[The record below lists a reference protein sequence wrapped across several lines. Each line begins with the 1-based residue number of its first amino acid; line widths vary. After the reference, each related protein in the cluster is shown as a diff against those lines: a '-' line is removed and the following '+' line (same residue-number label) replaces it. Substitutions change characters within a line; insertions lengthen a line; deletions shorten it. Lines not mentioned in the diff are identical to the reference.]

1 MAKSVVGQ
9 QMADSVSSPPRGCD
23 AEVVQGAPAL
33 ATDTRGI
40 PVDAVRGL
48 AEVVL
53 SASVCSCGREVVA
66 ETRGAP
72 SSAAWTFG
80 CPTHGLSAISWA
92 RILPSGTWRHEAEA
106 IDREEGDGGARV
118 DGCHIKGGCGRG
130 GGDEEGWHTA
140 DAEGT
145 ARRRACLIETLYA
158 LSAACRWSHARDEL
172 ARLCDGGG
180 IATGLA
186 SLCDA
191 LCSRV
196 TELKRRQ
203 QGPFRRPHIAGSI
216 ECERAQQDLL
226 FFAHCLAPLA
236 GLVTNSAPAAGA
248 WYDLVNAKTLGGTG
262 LPSHPW
268 VSSTESRGGV
278 VPSCCPVF
286 RAADATNGAP
296 GMGQARRKNG
306 ESWGEESSPA
316 AGDGHSDKE
325 EEEEEED
332 LFLAMLSAANTDEWS
347 AMLVGCG
354 LVRSLVNSLQA
365 CLDVRITAR
374 GLDFTRASPATR
386 RSGSAAIGGDRGGRC
401 SAGLDVTPGAV
412 QGAELAK
419 EEEDGDGMPSVDWCL
434 GCELETAQVVVMMA
448 LGALLSAHPL
458 AARDRF
464 QRAGGALRVH
474 RIISYQPDNSGNDE
488 VHVCVSSGP
497 KVDGGAAA
505 APVSARPC
513 LQEHCVLVALQMS
526 RLSIRA
532 EGTAGCV
539 PLDVLQGAARLVGA
553 LSPAMLSTWHECQGP
568 TATWGDLRDQPLR
581 PNPTDKDERF
591 QDSGLEDAGNNGTQR
606 GVLSHELLPLDLPG
620 EVVVPLARGV
630 FGNTSEGGTFAG
642 VEVFSG
648 SYSPTAEVRPLFD
661 SSSYRLCGPR
671 PDHPL
676 SSSRSAFAG
685 TGWVA
690 DRLQVLARDRGP
702 GADKVVS
709 SVYSRLATSLDTTD
723 ISIIAQD
730 ACRISIPPT
739 REGNPGSVLAD
750 DGVSTVLSECP
761 PLLLMGFY
769 DGMLDIIGDCDVA
782 SQQRRRS
789 VETSGTGAAGI
800 PAGIGPLIDAE
811 GAALRSALACVLEL
825 FVEPEMAGG
834 AAKNGRTP
842 ADGGDRSLRGQC
854 GRDGFPVRPG
864 SNITGRQEQ
873 STGVPVSSE
882 DNVAVAAIRQLL
894 ALKFLH
900 QAVRR
905 WPRLAVKLS
914 EELGLWDVI
923 FSERFLAGCACH
935 ITCAIELL
943 SDVPADAAT
952 TGSHAPGRSM
962 LREYAV
968 GWGLVHD
975 GTLLLLEAVA
985 IVRCLLQLGP
995 EELKREHEDEVGSW
1009 AVGDQNS
1016 RQQRSSEIEKYVT
1029 FLAREGSNRS
1039 SDIAA
1044 MQGCKWLTGLVAM
1057 ESALGIS
1064 LIVPPSLRVASLCLA
1079 FKLCDRGNDHGSD
1092 DAWVSDGAGWPLVHA
1107 SLSLTAD
1114 MVATNEGLLFQAAV
1128 AYAVD
1133 ADAVTGMITALPAK
1147 PRPHHATASM
1157 TSNASS
1163 SALHAASAWYTTA
1176 SGGSHTPASIN
1187 SLSPRTGP
1195 SFSFCDT
1202 HGGQPP
1208 LKPPRPLPE
1217 VLFKAALEPRARR
1230 AVFYC
1235 AAVLGAEASKLA
1247 LASVDGQ
1254 QRETAAAVLSGL
1266 VEGYLCLC
1274 ERAAVATVAG
1284 SAATDDGP
1292 SLLLDALHG
1301 ACALMRSEA
1310 PRNMVEASTSDRGG
1324 IQGTPGGA
1332 ENGPSSRPMRQGD
1345 TGVLPLLQETF
1356 REHWAS
1362 ARLLVV
1368 LESVAGDQV
1377 AFRSIPNSSPVPKE
1391 GCSEIV
1397 IACLSL
1403 FTAMMARNSLGKKE
1417 IRRALSEH
1425 YVGRKDLPGA
1435 VPSSV
1440 PGGAAGWGS
1449 GGSSFVALA
1458 NLAGVVSP
1466 ASLCESLVDML
1477 MDGEVPGCVLE
1488 ISQTENEIGR
1498 DQLGGAT
1505 RNEEG
1510 HDCGPGGRE
1519 EDSGASS
1526 PPEIRNPFVVPL
1538 IFQLLPEWPASEQE
1552 NILKVFQLL
1561 LKGAGGGTVNRS
1573 LCCDVQPALMDQL
1586 LDVLPRLNG
1595 GGSKCEDSLQEL
1607 AIDLVRLLGSHSI
1620 NVAQLKKIFRLLQP
1634 LSAVSTERAG
1644 TSSTSMTSLPL
1655 QPPWMCSLLR
1665 ALRGMMDDEPGPQR
1679 FFLLDG
1685 LNSGLRLPR
1694 MPHWPAQKGYTFC
1707 AWVRLEVGP
1716 ASSGGRDGGA
1726 GSSNRTIPVAEAP
1739 CLFSFCGEQRGQGV
1753 AACFIPRRKKRGSV
1767 QRGAAAPA
1775 TTSTAETPQQYALE
1789 LRVGAGRKKPPA
1801 IVRFPGIVVTAGEW
1815 VFVAVA
1821 HAASRWGQRG
1831 EASVLV
1837 DSSWRTSAS
1846 PFPRF
1851 GDGGVATASIACHC
1865 PRRAKAA
1872 GGNPT
1877 DAREGAGAKVA
1888 GRPVLCSLQGQ
1899 MGPIYLFEGSMS
1911 ESLLRGIR
1919 QLGPGYAFSFE
1930 PPQVDSREVALL
1942 PTNDPSLQPLSEM
1955 GMSPEL
1961 NPNGGLKE
1969 RGDDGESRPRRTQ
1982 AAATAAAAAAR
1993 QHLHIEALSGPL
2005 TSRILLAYNPSVW
2018 GGEYF
2023 LDNTPEHNPVRWTN
2037 NDSQAS
2043 SSWGGQ
2049 TERGQMIYSMAGSQA
2064 HVLVQPPAVSQPRVG
2079 DDGGNLRA
2087 RRGRHGPAR
2096 GPLNLRSDAAAGRNR
2111 VWSGCSGGSG
2121 VDNIDHEGER
2131 AVFVRPRRRPG
2142 HMHAM
2147 RLPGTRE
2154 CVTRD
2159 VRDALDCL
2167 GGVKVLLPLFAQY
2180 DHGVHRGGAARVSY
2194 RTDPRLNET
2203 VLALLVGTLR
2213 DSVPNQR
2220 FLRRHGGLSLIPFC
2234 LERVSPQHMNAG
2246 ALAQACR
2253 LAHRLG
2259 AWSEDWADSTI
2270 ESLLSPSRLWVF
2282 APTEVQ
2288 LTLVGV
2294 LRGLAR
2300 RCPHRM
2306 RRVVGVQQCLDALD
2320 LYYWYTP
2327 PANEGDGVD
2336 PSSEQSP
2343 VEYPAAKASTD
2354 GNRRN
2359 RGCVTEEGDSGGAG
2373 SEDWCYMSRQW
2384 VHPSTG
2390 EVLGVK
2396 ASGAVLGEIRA
2407 RLLDTV
2413 VLMACDGDGVCRAD
2427 VAAILGFLR
2436 SCRDD
2441 LSRCEAL
2448 RLVLRFTDDPHQAG
2462 RFVVAS
2468 GYVATE
2474 EFGGEDGGGDGN
2486 DDDKPG
2492 HGPGRGGTAVSLFL
2506 SQLRASDPT
2515 VRLLAFL
2522 ALGQTLIACLRIDSG
2537 SSAADNLPDTGG
2549 PANQQFPTYRHNS
2562 PQDSPATTAQ
2572 KAFAASV
2579 AATTS
2584 SPPRTSTPP
2593 PSTSKMVE
2601 FVGGADA
2608 KAEELV
2614 VLTGAPSALEGAGG
2628 GSAHE
2633 VNSRRGH
2640 NSGSGGSSGGADVLE
2655 LRGGVWEHI
2664 GLSRHK
2670 IDDVLQWAQRQA
2682 TGAEQVAAAGFNSGP
2697 TIAQARS
2704 WEMPDGRLPRT
2715 VGSSEKSKRRP
2726 EEEVAAESAV
2736 ARVTMEV
2743 LQGLLIGQ
2751 LPRGVAASVV
2761 DSREHPGDSKAPTV
2775 SPATDQALDPFFLE
2789 TPPSFS
2795 RRKSGSGDR
2804 PGAPSIQR
2812 SRSRSWRTG
2821 PGRSSDPP
2829 PLCIHLP
2836 EAFPALCQQ
2845 VAMAPLGAALR
2856 GEAIETLIAAVQS
2869 QRNAEDILCV
2879 DSWQQYLL
2887 SVVSSAQGRQ
2897 AVATAAASAS
2907 DGENYPASQTTSTA
2921 DGTAADGDTGRYDR
2935 RIASDEAAREGQ
2947 LVDRTVRLI
2956 CWLAMCKARSGKPGR
2971 PGAGFAELQDTMSF
2985 LRCQGELGTM
2995 ACVSVGESM
3004 LRYMVSLLKREVEY
3018 LESEVNGWA
3027 RGSHLPSVRPML
3039 GSGGGHHGAAA
3050 VLACVWP
3057 LAALVVEFVTI
3068 PPVANPPAAAAANA
3082 PTPSAAAR
3090 AVVSAAISD
3099 DEGSSRWSEE
3109 SLACQSPIQ
3118 GILKWFD
3125 TGTSLPSW
3133 PSPPSSATRDAR
3145 AKAQGTEFFSPE
3157 VPATRAAGW
3166 RAWELLDA
3174 TVDLIGPTGDTLL
3187 WDARYRQGLFDETG
3201 ATSGIGKG
3209 VHTARTVDPG
3219 AEDVLDWG
3227 RRECRG
3233 LGSSAHSRRS
3243 PEDRGAPGAP
3253 RRVSGGGG
3261 GSSGS
3266 GFLGVDRAT
3275 RFIDSKG
3282 KTANPLADAG
3292 DVPWMLVRILLAVFV
3307 GGGAAGGHTEDDT
3320 PKENLSRRQSGS
3332 SSAKFGG
3339 GSGKGGGGAGNGPP
3353 STALVALQRLIAL
3366 LNSLESSGY
3375 EHLEFE
3381 VLNVAARVSTA
3392 LRTTCLTPKSAWVL
3406 GALQLLAKCLA
3417 TQGAQIEDL
3426 LVAAEERLIA
3436 RDDSERKPRAPSAPR
3451 QTSGDT
3457 PALQSVLTPRARLS
3471 FSRRSKPK
3479 FWLWDLLTGGGGDGS
3494 RRRRITP
3501 KGVLHQIAAE
3511 TPSLAAVP
3519 SADLAL
3525 EIIRRTLG
3533 IELPGRSQQGQ
3544 ERTIKRGSGVSN
3556 TATAAPLTWDLLE
3569 AAFEPISEDGAGHE
3583 AAGLA
3588 RRLDRGGMHK
3598 LALQTLVR
3606 VRALEGRGGEAG
3618 IRVPADVLRLM
3629 TAVKGMEVSRALAL
3643 AGAKER
3649 ATTRR
3654 QAQWKVVLKQ
3664 LATERGP
3671 WGRGVE
3677 ALGLDSV
3684 YWTLSP
3690 REDDHGRRLKL
3701 IRNPSGSLHT
3711 IASERTRGATRT
3723 SPLSSRS
3730 SSRAAGGRRMSM
3742 KTLLSTKSGD
3752 VFGVAAVRGHA
3763 REYAHP
3769 GVDEGHE
3776 VLEDGLGSRKRSDVR
3791 EMSAQTSLW
3800 RDLCKYQQKSV
3811 RVRRR
3816 GEGLGEQAEETEE
3829 EEEEEEEED
3838 EEQEYE
3844 SEYGEDNPGS
3854 GSLAEGSSDVDVA
3867 RDGSR
3872 RNRQDTPATFSSA
3885 GDVVRASCVTPGTI
3899 LVEGHRLVFTRLA
3912 DASAT
3917 SMEGENAGGGGN
3929 RQGGEVHDN
3938 YRWALRPAPTSSW
3951 PTSGLRRVLFRPYGG
3966 MRFAALEMWFRGGG
3980 ANDEG
3985 GAEGSLLLGLPSDSL
4000 ATSLFRAL
4008 RRTRPP
4014 SLEPFL
4020 GRLPATVVA
4029 RSKAN
4034 TWGASTAGGSGM
4046 FVGAYGD
4053 GRGGTSG
4060 VGGGG
4065 GSGTKAVSAA
4075 AEMARTPL
4083 TQAWA
4088 RRRCGVTNFDYLR
4101 GLNAAAGRT
4110 TSDLSRYPVFPWVL
4124 SERA

>member
-1 MAKSVVGQ
+1 MQQKQHANEETSNNRSSPQLAPEPWAPTFKRCPRETQRVWAFADDAEGHRLKTLWQGVKTRQDQPLAFRPGFDPFVMALRSYLETAGTTDDSDIATAAMANGVVGQ
-9 QMADSVSSPPRGCD
+9 KIADSASSPPLGHD
-23 AEVVQGAPAL
+23 AEVVGRAPAP
-33 ATDTRGI
+33 AADTRGV
-40 PVDAVRGL
+40 PVDAIHGL

-53 SASVCSCGREVVA
+53 SASV
-66 ETRGAP
+66 P
-72 SSAAWTFG
+72 
-80 CPTHGLSAISWA
+80 
-92 RILPSGTWRHEAEA
+92 
-106 IDREEGDGGARV
+106 
-118 DGCHIKGGCGRG
+118 
-130 GGDEEGWHTA
+130 
-140 DAEGT
+140 
-145 ARRRACLIETLYA
+145 
-158 LSAACRWSHARDEL
+158 
-172 ARLCDGGG
+172 
-180 IATGLA
+180 
-186 SLCDA
+186 
-191 LCSRV
+191 
-196 TELKRRQ
+196 
-203 QGPFRRPHIAGSI
+203 
-216 ECERAQQDLL
+216 
-226 FFAHCLAPLA
+226 
-236 GLVTNSAPAAGA
+236 
-248 WYDLVNAKTLGGTG
+248 
-262 LPSHPW
+262 
-268 VSSTESRGGV
+268 
-278 VPSCCPVF
+278 
-286 RAADATNGAP
+286 ADATNGAP
-296 GMGQARRKNG
+296 GMRKARRRNG
-306 ESWGEESSPA
+306 ENRGKESSPA
-316 AGDGHSDKE
+316 AGDGHSD
-325 EEEEEED
+325 EEEEED
-332 LFLAMLSAANTDEWS
+332 LFSAIFSAANTDEWS

-354 LVRSLVNSLQA
+354 VVRSLVNSLQA

-374 GLDFTRASPATR
+374 GLDLTRASPAMR
-386 RSGSAAIGGDRGGRC
+386 RSGSATFGGDRGSSC
-401 SAGLDVTPGAV
+401 SAGLDVTTGAV
-412 QGAELAK
+412 QSADLAK

-434 GCELETAQVVVMMA
+434 ACELETAQVVVMMA

-474 RIISYQPDNSGNDE
+474 RIISHQPENSGNDE

-497 KVDGGAAA
+497 EVDGDAAA
-505 APVSARPC
+505 APVSACPF

-526 RLSIRA
+526 RLSVRA
-532 EGTAGCV
+532 EGMAGCA
-539 PLDVLQGAARLVGA
+539 PLDVLQGAARVVGA
-553 LSPAMLSTWHECQGP
+553 LSPAMLSTWRKCQGP
-568 TATWGDLRDQPLR
+568 TVTCGDLQDQPPR
-581 PNPTDKDERF
+581 PKPTDKDERL
-591 QDSGLEDAGNNGTQR
+591 QDSGLEDPENNNNQQ
-606 GVLSHELLPLDLPG
+606 GVLSHGLLPLGLPG
-620 EVVVPLARGV
+620 EVAVPVTREV
-630 FGNTSEGGTFAG
+630 FGSTTEGGTFAR
-642 VEVFSG
+642 VES
-648 SYSPTAEVRPLFD
+648 SSRSCSSTAEVRRLFD

-671 PDHPL
+671 PGHPL

-702 GADKVVS
+702 GAETLVD
-709 SVYSRLATSLDTTD
+709 SVHSRLATLLDTTD
-723 ISIIAQD
+723 IFIIVQD
-730 ACRISIPPT
+730 ACRMSIPPT
-739 REGNPGSVLAD
+739 LEG
-750 DGVSTVLSECP
+750 
-761 PLLLMGFY
+761 
-769 DGMLDIIGDCDVA
+769 
-782 SQQRRRS
+782 
-789 VETSGTGAAGI
+789 
-800 PAGIGPLIDAE
+800 AE
-811 GAALRSALACVLEL
+811 GAVLRSALACVLEI
-825 FVEPEMAGG
+825 FVEPGVVGG
-834 AAKNGRTP
+834 APKNGETSAR
-842 ADGGDRSLRGQC
+842 GG
-854 GRDGFPVRPG
+854 GRDNFPVRSG

-873 STGVPVSSE
+873 STGAPVSSE
-882 DNVAVAAIRQLL
+882 GNVAAAAIRQLL

-923 FSERFLAGCACH
+923 FSERFLSGCACH
-935 ITCAIELL
+935 ITCAMELL
-943 SDVPADAAT
+943 SDDPADAGT
-952 TGSHAPGRSM
+952 IGSRAPGRSM

-968 GWGLVHD
+968 AWGLVHD
-975 GTLLLLEAVA
+975 GALLLLEAVA

-995 EELKREHEDEVGSW
+995 EEWKREHEDEIGSC
-1009 AVGDQNS
+1009 AVGGQS
-1016 RQQRSSEIEKYVT
+1016 SGQQRSSEIEKYVT
-1029 FLAREGSNRS
+1029 FLARERSNRS
-1039 SDIAA
+1039 CDKAA
-1044 MQGCKWLTGLVAM
+1044 MQGCKWLRVLIAM
-1057 ESALGIS
+1057 EPALGTS
-1064 LIVPPSLRVASLCLA
+1064 LVVPPSLRVASLCLA
-1079 FKLCDRGNDHGSD
+1079 FKLCDRGNGHGSD

-1107 SLSLTAD
+1107 SLSLIAD

-1133 ADAVTGMITALPAK
+1133 ADATTGMLTALPGK
-1147 PRPHHATASM
+1147 PRPRRATASM
-1157 TSNASS
+1157 TSDASS
-1163 SALHAASAWYTTA
+1163 SGLHAASAWYTSA
-1176 SGGSHTPASIN
+1176 SGGSHTLASIH

-1195 SFSFCDT
+1195 NFLFCDT
-1202 HGGQPP
+1202 HVGQPP
-1208 LKPPRPLPE
+1208 PRTPRPLPE

-1235 AAVLGAEASKLA
+1235 AAALGVEASREA
-1247 LASVDGQ
+1247 LASVNVQ
-1254 QRETAAAVLSGL
+1254 QRETAVAVLSGL
-1266 VEGYLCLC
+1266 VEGYICLC

-1310 PRNMVEASTSDRGG
+1310 PRNMGEVSASGRGG
-1324 IQGTPGGA
+1324 IQSTSGGA
-1332 ENGPSSRPMRQGD
+1332 ENGPSSRPTRQED

-1368 LESVAGDQV
+1368 LESVAGDL
-1377 AFRSIPNSSPVPKE
+1377 AASRSTPNSSSVPKE

-1397 IACLSL
+1397 TACLSL
-1403 FTAMMARNSLGKKE
+1403 FTAMMARNSLGKKA

-1425 YVGRKDLPGA
+1425 YVGRKDSPGA
-1435 VPSSV
+1435 VPSSM
-1440 PGGAAGWGS
+1440 PCGAAGWGI

-1458 NLAGVVSP
+1458 HLAGVVSS
-1466 ASLCESLVDML
+1466 ASMCESLVEML
-1477 MDGEVPGCVLE
+1477 MDGEVPECVLD
-1488 ISQTENEIGR
+1488 IGR

-1505 RNEEG
+1505 RSEEG
-1510 HDCGPGGRE
+1510 HNCGPEGRE

-1538 IFQLLPEWPASEQE
+1538 IFQLLPDWPASEQE
-1552 NILKVFQLL
+1552 NILKVFKLL

-1586 LDVLPRLNG
+1586 LDIIPRLNG
-1595 GGSKCEDSLQEL
+1595 SGSECEDSLQEL

-1634 LSAVSTERAG
+1634 LSAVSTKRMG
-1644 TSSTSMTSLPL
+1644 TSPTSITSLPL

-1716 ASSGGRDGGA
+1716 ESSGEKDGGA
-1726 GSSNRTIPVAEAP
+1726 RSGNRTIPVAEAP

-1753 AACFIPRRKKRGSV
+1753 AACFIPLRKKRRSV
-1767 QRGAAAPA
+1767 QRGAAVP
-1775 TTSTAETPQQYALE
+1775 TTASTAETPQQYALE
-1789 LRVGAGRKKPPA
+1789 LRVGAGWKKHPA

-1821 HAASRWGQRG
+1821 HAARRWGQRG

-1872 GGNPT
+1872 GGDST
-1877 DAREGAGAKVA
+1877 DTGEGTGAKVA
-1888 GRPVLCSLQGQ
+1888 GRPVLCSLKGQVLVDPNIAFMCGAPFFQ
-1899 MGPIYLFEGSMS
+1899 MGPIYLFEGSVS

-1930 PPQVDSREVALL
+1930 PPQVDLREVALL
-1942 PTNDPSLQPLSEM
+1942 PTSDPSLQPLSEM
-1955 GMSPEL
+1955 GMGSPEL
-1961 NPNGGLKE
+1961 NANGGLKE
-1969 RGDDGESRPRRTQ
+1969 RNDDGESRLRRAQ

-1993 QHLHIEALSGPL
+1993 QHLHKEALSGSL

-2023 LDNTPEHNPVRWTN
+2023 LDNTPEHNPVRWTSSG
-2037 NDSQAS
+2037 SQAS

-2049 TERGQMIYSMAGSQA
+2049 TERRQMIYSMAGSQA
-2064 HVLVQPPAVSQPRVG
+2064 HVLVQPPTVSQPRAG
-2079 DDGGNLRA
+2079 DDGGDLRA
-2087 RRGRHGPAR
+2087 RRARLGPAG
-2096 GPLNLRSDAAAGRNR
+2096 GPSNDRPDAPAGRSR
-2111 VWSGCSGGSG
+2111 GWSGCSGGSG
-2121 VDNIDHEGER
+2121 VDTIDYEGER

-2194 RTDPRLNET
+2194 RTDPRLNEN

-2213 DSVPNQR
+2213 DRTALTYIDRVACVLLFVLRPLGASSVPNQR
-2220 FLRRHGGLSLIPFC
+2220 FLRRYGGLSLIPFC

-2253 LAHRLG
+2253 LADRLG

-2288 LTLVGV
+2288 MTLVGV

-2300 RCPHRM
+2300 RCPGRM

-2327 PANEGDGVD
+2327 PANEGDDVD
-2336 PSSEQSP
+2336 PSSETSP
-2343 VEYPAAKASTD
+2343 VEDPAAKASTG

-2359 RGCVTEEGDSGGAG
+2359 RGSVNDDGDSGGAG
-2373 SEDWCYMSRQW
+2373 SKDWSYVSRQW

-2427 VAAILGFLR
+2427 VAAMLGFLR

-2448 RLVLRFTDDPHQAG
+2448 RLILRFTDDPHQAG

-2474 EFGGEDGGGDGN
+2474 EFGVE
-2486 DDDKPG
+2486 DDDDSPG
-2492 HGPGRGGTAVSLFL
+2492 RGPGRGGTAVSLCL
-2506 SQLRASDPT
+2506 SLVQGSDPT

-2537 SSAADNLPDTGG
+2537 GRGVDNLPDTDG
-2549 PANQQFPTYRHNS
+2549 PANQQFSAHRHNS
-2562 PQDSPATTAQ
+2562 AQDCPASTAQ
-2572 KAFAASV
+2572 NAFAAS
-2579 AATTS
+2579 AAASTS
-2584 SPPRTSTPP
+2584 SPPGLSTPP
-2593 PSTSKMVE
+2593 PSTSIMVE
-2601 FVGGADA
+2601 FAGGADA
-2608 KAEELV
+2608 KVEELV
-2614 VLTGAPSALEGAGG
+2614 VLTGAPSARESAGG
-2628 GSAHE
+2628 GNADE
-2633 VNSRRGH
+2633 ANNRRGE
-2640 NSGSGGSSGGADVLE
+2640 NSGSGGADVLE

-2664 GLSRHK
+2664 GLPRHK
-2670 IDDVLQWAQRQA
+2670 INDVLQWAQRQV
-2682 TGAEQVAAAGFNSGP
+2682 TGAEQVAAA
-2697 TIAQARS
+2697 IAQGRR
-2704 WEMPDGRLPRT
+2704 WEKPDGRLPRT
-2715 VGSSEKSKRRP
+2715 VGSSEESKRRP
-2726 EEEVAAESAV
+2726 EEEAAAESAV

-2751 LPRGVAASVV
+2751 LPRGFAASVV

-2775 SPATDQALDPFFLE
+2775 SPATDQPMDPFFLE
-2789 TPPSFS
+2789 SPPSFS
-2795 RRKSGSGDR
+2795 TRKSRSGDR
-2804 PGAPSIQR
+2804 PSAPLRQR
-2812 SRSRSWRTG
+2812 SRPRSWRTG
-2821 PGRSSDPP
+2821 PGRSSGSTSVPS

-2856 GEAIETLIAAVQS
+2856 GEAIETLVAAVQS
-2869 QRNAEDILCV
+2869 QRNAEIILCV

-2907 DGENYPASQTTSTA
+2907 GGENYPASQRTSIADCTA
-2921 DGTAADGDTGRYDR
+2921 GDENSGRHDW
-2935 RIASDEAAREGQ
+2935 RIASDEAAREDQ
-2947 LVDRTVRLI
+2947 LVDQTVRLI

-2995 ACVSVGESM
+2995 ACVSVGENM
-3004 LRYMVSLLKREVEY
+3004 LRYMVRSGVASLYMVEHLLEDMVNVIVVASLNLKRVTFVVSLLKREVEY

-3027 RGSHLPSVRPML
+3027 RGSHLPSHRPML

-3068 PPVANPPAAAAANA
+3068 PPVANPPAVAAANA
-3082 PTPSAAAR
+3082 PTPSAAAL
-3090 AVVSAAISD
+3090 AVVTAAISD
-3099 DEGSSRWSEE
+3099 DEGSSRWSGE
-3109 SLACQSPIQ
+3109 SLICQSPIQ
-3118 GILKWFD
+3118 GILQWLD
-3125 TGTSLPSW
+3125 TGMSLPSW
-3133 PSPPSSATRDAR
+3133 PSPPPPVTPDAR
-3145 AKAQGTEFFSPE
+3145 AKVPRTDIFSRE
-3157 VPATRAAGW
+3157 VPATLAAGW

-3187 WDARYRQGLFDETG
+3187 WDARYRQGLCDEAG

-3209 VHTARTVDPG
+3209 VHAARTVDPG

-3227 RRECRG
+3227 RRECTG
-3233 LGSSAHSRRS
+3233 LGSSAHARRFAD
-3243 PEDRGAPGAP
+3243 DRGTPGAP
-3253 RRVSGGGG
+3253 RRMSGGGGGGG
-3261 GSSGS
+3261 GSSGT
-3266 GFLGVDRAT
+3266 GFLGVYRTT

-3307 GGGAAGGHTEDDT
+3307 GGGTAGGHTEDDA
-3320 PKENLSRRQSGS
+3320 PKEKPNRRKSGS
-3332 SSAKFGG
+3332 IGGSSGKFGG

-3406 GALQLLAKCLA
+3406 GALQLL
-3417 TQGAQIEDL
+3417 
-3426 LVAAEERLIA
+3426 
-3436 RDDSERKPRAPSAPR
+3436 
-3451 QTSGDT
+3451 
-3457 PALQSVLTPRARLS
+3457 
-3471 FSRRSKPK
+3471 
-3479 FWLWDLLTGGGGDGS
+3479 
-3494 RRRRITP
+3494 
-3501 KGVLHQIAAE
+3501 
-3511 TPSLAAVP
+3511 
-3519 SADLAL
+3519 
-3525 EIIRRTLG
+3525 
-3533 IELPGRSQQGQ
+3533 GQ
-3544 ERTIKRGSGVSN
+3544 ERTKKSGSGVSN

-3569 AAFEPISEDGAGHE
+3569 AAFEPISEEGAGHE
-3583 AAGLA
+3583 ATGLA
-3588 RRLDRGGMHK
+3588 RRFDRGGMHK

-3618 IRVPADVLRLM
+3618 IRVPADVLKLM
-3629 TAVKGMEVSRALAL
+3629 TAVKSMETSRALVL
-3643 AGAKER
+3643 AEAKER
-3649 ATTRR
+3649 YAE
-3654 QAQWKVVLKQ
+3654 AQWEVVLKQ

-3684 YWTLSP
+3684 YWTLST
-3690 REDDHGRRLKL
+3690 REDDYGRRLKL

-3730 SSRAAGGRRMSM
+3730 SLRAAGGRRTSL
-3742 KTLLSTKSGD
+3742 KTLFSTKSGSD
-3752 VFGVAAVRGHA
+3752 VFGDAAVANGAALRGPA
-3763 REYAHP
+3763 GEYAHA
-3769 GVDEGHE
+3769 GVEGHE
-3776 VLEDGLGSRKRSDVR
+3776 VLEDRLGSRKRSDVR

-3800 RDLCKYQQKSV
+3800 RDLCKYQQKSL
-3811 RVRRR
+3811 RVRRS
-3816 GEGLGEQAEETEE
+3816 GEGFGEQAEET
-3829 EEEEEEEED
+3829 EEEEEEED

-3844 SEYGEDNPGS
+3844 SEYGEDDAGS
-3854 GSLAEGSSDVDVA
+3854 SSDAEGSGDVDLA
-3867 RDGSR
+3867 RDGSH
-3872 RNRQDTPATFSSA
+3872 RNRRDTSATFSSA

-3899 LVEGHRLVFTRLA
+3899 LVEGHRLVFTRLP

-3929 RQGGEVHDN
+3929 RQAGEVHDN

-3951 PTSGLRRVLFRPYGG
+3951 STSGLRRMLFRPYGG

-3980 ANDEG
+3980 TNDEG
-3985 GAEGSLLLGLPSDSL
+3985 GADGSLLLGLPSDSL
-4000 ATSLFRAL
+4000 ANGLFRAL

-4034 TWGASTAGGSGM
+4034 TWGASAAGGSGM

-4053 GRGGTSG
+4053 GRSGTSG

-4065 GSGTKAVSAA
+4065 GSGTKAVSGA

-4124 SERA
+4124 SERAWAAEELDLKDERNFRDLAWPMGAQRPEQRESIGLLGNASQHSFHALVLLVALSTVRGVKAENFL